1 MKQLRDY
8 QLDYTNRYVL
18 GKISDEVTGESDLT
32 RLIPLFFSL
41 TMAKI
46 SLGYMAQGLD
56 EAFGTKKKKC
66 NSKMKVRT

>member
-8 QLDYTNRYVL
+8 QLDYTDNRVL
-18 GKISDEVTGESDLT
+18 RKISDEITGESDLT

-41 TMAKI
+41 EMAKV

-56 EAFGTKKKKC
+56 EAFGTKKKC
-66 NSKMKVRT
+66 NSKVKVKT